1 MLDWEIEAEDYLENS
16 QWDYIEQLLQT
27 ACISPEEKRVI
38 ESSLHGYTQSEADE
52 VIQRLKD
59 SQVNPIEAGL
69 NYSQTDISKHIKNII
84 E

>member
-1 MLDWEIEAEDYLENS
+1 MLDWEIEAEDYLDSS

-52 VIQRLKD
+52 VLQRLKD

-69 NYSQTDISKHIKNII
+69 NYGKKEINKHIKNII